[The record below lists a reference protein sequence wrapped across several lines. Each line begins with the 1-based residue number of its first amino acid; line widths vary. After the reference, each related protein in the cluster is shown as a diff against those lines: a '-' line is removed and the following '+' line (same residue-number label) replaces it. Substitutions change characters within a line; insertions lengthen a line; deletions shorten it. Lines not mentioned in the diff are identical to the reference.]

1 MRGVKAKQGSEFRLD
16 NSENQNNLAGMDR
29 LRAMKT
35 FVRVVKA
42 GSFRNAA
49 AELGAS
55 RAAVTKHIQ
64 DLEQSLGAELL
75 RRTTRRLALTEV
87 GESYFNLC
95 TRLIAD
101 LDEAEA
107 SIRESQTDPMGHLR
121 LLVPR
126 AFGAGSFALFLAEF
140 IRSQPGLEVTMLLS
154 DSASHSFGGT
164 DGDVDIA
171 IRLWDIP
178 AESAVV
184 ARRVGRMRWATCAA
198 PAYIKEAGRPQS
210 IEDLSAHNCL
220 LHPRLAPDRIWRFAN
235 GESVK
240 VSGRFSAASVQAV
253 RQAAIAGVG
262 IAQLPLYYVKADLEV
277 GALEPLLAAYDI
289 RPRPVY
295 AVIPNAR
302 FAPRRVRTFLQV
314 FSRWC
319 DHHL

>member
-1 MRGVKAKQGSEFRLD
+1 M
-16 NSENQNNLAGMDR
+16 NNLAWMDR

-107 SIRESQTDPMGHLR
+107 SIRDSQTDPMGHLR

-126 AFGAGSFALFLAEF
+126 AFGAGSFAAFLAEF
-140 IRSQPGLEVTMLLS
+140 IRSHPGLEVTMLLS
-154 DSASHSFGGT
+154 DSASHSFGGV

-171 IRLWDIP
+171 IRLWEIP
-178 AESAVV
+178 ADSAVV
-184 ARRVGRMRWATCAA
+184 ARRVGWMRWATCAA

-210 IEDLSAHNCL
+210 IEDLSSHNCL
-220 LHPRLAPDRIWRFAN
+220 LHPRLAPDRIWRFTN
-235 GESVK
+235 GQSVK
-240 VSGRFSAASVQAV
+240 VSGRFSAASVQAI

-262 IAQLPLYYVKADLEV
+262 IAQLPLYFVKADLES
-277 GALEPLLAAYDI
+277 GLLEPLLAAYDI
-289 RPRPVY
+289 RQRPVY

-302 FAPRRVRTFLQV
+302 FAPRRVRTFLRF

-319 DHHL
+319 DDQL

>member
-1 MRGVKAKQGSEFRLD
+1 M
-16 NSENQNNLAGMDR
+16 NNLARMDR

-75 RRTTRRLALTEV
+75 RRTTRQLAVTEV
-87 GESYFNLC
+87 GERYFNLC

-101 LDEAEA
+101 LDEGEA
-107 SIRESQTDPMGHLR
+107 SIRDSQTDPMGHLR

-126 AFGAGSFALFLAEF
+126 AFGGGSFAVFLAEF

-154 DSASHSFGGT
+154 DSASHSFGGA

-171 IRLWDIP
+171 IRLWEFP
-178 AESAVV
+178 ADSAVV
-184 ARRVGRMRWATCAA
+184 ARRVGWMRWTTCAA
-198 PAYIKEAGRPQS
+198 PGYLEEAGRPQN
-210 IEDLSAHNCL
+210 IEDLSLHNCL

-235 GESVK
+235 GQSVK
-240 VSGRFSAASVQAV
+240 VSGRFSAASVQAI

-262 IAQLPLYYVKADLEV
+262 IAQLPLYFVKPDLET
-277 GALEPLLAAYDI
+277 GLLEPLLATYEI
-289 RPRPVY
+289 RQRPVY

-302 FAPRRVRTFLQV
+302 FAPRRVRTFLRF

-319 DHHL
+319 DDQL

>member
-1 MRGVKAKQGSEFRLD
+1 
-16 NSENQNNLAGMDR
+16 
-29 LRAMKT
+29 MKT
-35 FVRVVKA
+35 FVRVVKD

-87 GESYFNLC
+87 GERYFNLC

-101 LDEAEA
+101 LDEGEA
-107 SIRESQTDPMGHLR
+107 SIRDSQTDPMGHLR

-126 AFGAGSFALFLAEF
+126 AFGGGSFAVFLAEF
-140 IRSQPGLEVTMLLS
+140 MRSQPGLEVTMLLS
-154 DSASHSFGGT
+154 DSASHSFGDV
-164 DGDVDIA
+164 DGDVDVA

-178 AESAVV
+178 ADSAVV
-184 ARRVGRMRWATCAA
+184 ARRVGWMRWVTCAA
-198 PAYIKEAGRPQS
+198 PAYISQAGRPQD
-210 IEDLSAHNCL
+210 IEALALHDCL

-235 GESVK
+235 GQSVK
-240 VSGRFSAASVQAV
+240 VSGRFSAASMQAI

-262 IAQLPLYYVKADLEV
+262 IAQLPLYFVKSELET
-277 GALEPLLAAYDI
+277 GLLEQLLTTCDI
-289 RPRPVY
+289 RERPVY

-302 FAPRRVRTFLQV
+302 FTPRRVRTFLHF

-319 DHHL
+319 DDQL